1 MKCRTLLKGICIL
14 NCIQQTRQLI
24 VVRILSGCG
33 LSGTVSVPIQQV
45 SMGVMYRLN
54 RRWPLFAGIVLSLW
68 FGVGLLAAVSYAQDI
83 PQPVQEELQRRGMS
97 LEEARQE
104 AARLGIDL
112 SDPEQAVQR
121 ARELGIPESQIQ
133 AMLQAVQQEKTQQL
147 PRILTPGVYPL
158 SFQDTLAIDTLR
170 ALADTLRLRRDTL
183 QRQETRAPADTLP
196 YFGYDVFENI
206 PDAFR
211 PNQLGPVDDQYLVG
225 PGDELRLMVWGAT
238 EFAYDLTV
246 DREGRIFVPNVG
258 QFTVAGKR
266 LEVLREELKRWLARS
281 YAGLLEDPPTVFMDL
296 TVARLQPVYIYA
308 LGEVKHPG
316 GYVIASQS
324 TVFQALYAVGGPKI
338 SGSLRDVRVVR
349 NGQVLARVDLYDYLL
364 RGEGREDVRLQN
376 NDQLFVPPRGKT
388 VAIQGQVRRP
398 AIYELKENEGLRELI
413 QFAAGLKPEAF
424 TRYVRIERII
434 PFEQRQDPS
443 VVREVL
449 TVPLDGV
456 LDGSRQV
463 PLYDGDRVE
472 VLSVLDVSRN
482 GVHISGAVVHP
493 GLYEITTQVRTI
505 RDLIERAGGVT
516 SDVYE
521 GRVQLLRFKQN
532 PAERPPSVFRPD
544 LTREILSDTTDTLAL
559 LETMRT
565 LDLARILLGD
575 PEHNLMLQPGD
586 RVRVYSELELNAPRT
601 VEISGKV
608 RHPGVYAWRDSM
620 TVYDLL
626 FLGGGLFDKEFLREV
641 YLERADLIRKVEQG
655 TREIIIP
662 FNLAEALRNEGAGRA
677 LLQPGDR
684 LHIYPIDVQEIREK
698 FVTISGAVK
707 NPGQYHWQENMT
719 LEDLILRA
727 GGFTEDA
734 LLDWAEVTRLP
745 KGADPDHFEQL
756 AVRIQVPMAEDMD
769 DVEAVSFALDDTTR
783 ALRGARTFRLQH
795 RDRVYIRSNPAF
807 RPQQTVTVS
816 GEVWYP
822 GTYTIL
828 RENETLADVLERA
841 GGVRPTGYLKGAR
854 LIRGG
859 LPVVIDMERAV
870 RRDPQHNVVLLPGD
884 EIRVPPKPGTV
895 VVRGNVRRPGL
906 VKYVRGKRVGYYI
919 ERAGGLDD
927 DSKVILVTQ
936 ADGGTYPVYLGLKGW
951 FQRDPV
957 VDEGAIIEVVRK
969 PPEEKRQVTFD
980 IGKTLTDIASIA
992 ASTLTIIA
1000 LARRL

>member
-1 MKCRTLLKGICIL
+1 MRQKRQRRLPLAGAVLWLVLWLLPS
-14 NCIQQTRQLI
+14 
-24 VVRILSGCG
+24 VVH
-33 LSGTVSVPIQQV
+33 
-45 SMGVMYRLN
+45 
-54 RRWPLFAGIVLSLW
+54 
-68 FGVGLLAAVSYAQDI
+68 AQEI
-83 PQPVQEELQRRGMS
+83 PQPVQEEIRRRGMTV
-97 LEEARQE
+97 EEARRE
-104 AARLGIDL
+104 AERLGIDL
-112 SDPEQAVQR
+112 SNPEQAARR

-133 AMLQAVQQEKTQQL
+133 AMLRAVQQEQAPQL
-147 PRILTPGVYPL
+147 PRILTPGVYPV
-158 SFQDTLAIDTLR
+158 SFQDTLALDTLQ
-170 ALADTLRLRRDTL
+170 ALVDSLRLRRDSL
-183 QRQETRAPADTLP
+183 RQRKAQAPSDSLP
-196 YFGYDVFENI
+196 YFGYDVFENV
-206 PDAFR
+206 PDAFK

-246 DREGRIFVPNVG
+246 DREGRIFVPSVG

-266 LEVLREELKRWLARS
+266 LDVLREELKRWLARS

-308 LGEVKHPG
+308 LGEVKQPG

-349 NGQVLARVDLYDYLL
+349 GGRVLAHVDLYDYLL

-388 VAIQGQVRRP
+388 VAIRGQVRRP

-443 VVREVL
+443 VVREVI

-482 GVHISGAVVHP
+482 GVYISGAVVHP

-521 GRVQLLRFKQN
+521 GRVQLVRFKQN
-532 PAERPPSVFRPD
+532 PAERPPSVPVTVGDPD
-544 LTREILSDTTDTLAL
+544 DLAL
-559 LETMRT
+559 LEKMVT
-565 LDLARILLGD
+565 LDLSRILLGD
-575 PEHNLMLQPGD
+575 PEHNLALQPGD
-586 RVRVYSELELNAPRT
+586 RIRVYSELDINVPRT
-601 VEISGKV
+601 VTIEGKV
-608 RHPGVYAWRDSM
+608 RKPGSYALRDSM

-626 FLGGGLFDKEFLREV
+626 FLGGGLFDEEFRKEV
-641 YLERADLIRKVEQG
+641 YLERADLIRKAEHG
-655 TREIIIP
+655 TEEIIIP

-684 LHIYPIDVQEIREK
+684 IRIYPVDVQEIRDK

-707 NPGQYHWQENMT
+707 NPGQYRWQENMT

-745 KGADPDHFEQL
+745 KGADPEQFEQL
-756 AVRIQVPMAEDMD
+756 AVRIEVPMAEDID
-769 DVEAVSFALDDTTR
+769 DVEAVSFALDDTAR

-828 RENETLADVLERA
+828 RENETLADVLQRA
-841 GGVRPTGYLKGAR
+841 GGVRPTGYLKGTR

-859 LPVVIDMERAV
+859 LPVVIDMERAL
-870 RRDPQHNVVLLPGD
+870 RRDPRHNVILLPGD
-884 EIRVPPKPGTV
+884 EIRVPPRPGTV

-906 VKYVRGKRVGYYI
+906 VKYVPGRRVGYYL
-919 ERAGGLDD
+919 ERAGGLDE

>member
-1 MKCRTLLKGICIL
+1 MRQKRQRRLPLAGAVLWLVLWLLPS
-14 NCIQQTRQLI
+14 
-24 VVRILSGCG
+24 VVH
-33 LSGTVSVPIQQV
+33 
-45 SMGVMYRLN
+45 
-54 RRWPLFAGIVLSLW
+54 
-68 FGVGLLAAVSYAQDI
+68 AQEI
-83 PQPVQEELQRRGMS
+83 PQPVQEEIRRRGMTV
-97 LEEARQE
+97 EEARRE
-104 AARLGIDL
+104 AERLGIDL
-112 SDPEQAVQR
+112 SNPEQAARR

-133 AMLQAVQQEKTQQL
+133 AMLRAVQQEQAPQL
-147 PRILTPGVYPL
+147 PRILTPGVYPV
-158 SFQDTLAIDTLR
+158 SFQDTLALDTLQ
-170 ALADTLRLRRDTL
+170 ALVDSLRLRRDSL
-183 QRQETRAPADTLP
+183 RQRKAQAPSDSLP
-196 YFGYDVFENI
+196 YFGYDVFENV
-206 PDAFR
+206 PDAFK

-246 DREGRIFVPNVG
+246 DREGRIFVPSVG

-266 LEVLREELKRWLARS
+266 LDVLREELKRWLARS

-308 LGEVKHPG
+308 LGEVKQPG

-324 TVFQALYAVGGPKI
+324 TVFQALYAVGGPKL

-349 NGQVLARVDLYDYLL
+349 GGRVLARVDLYDYLL

-388 VAIQGQVRRP
+388 VAIRGQVRRP
-398 AIYELKENEGLRELI
+398 AIYELKENEGLGELI

-443 VVREVL
+443 VVREVI

-482 GVHISGAVVHP
+482 GVYISGAVVHP
-493 GLYEITTQVRTI
+493 GLYEITMQVRTI
-505 RDLIERAGGVT
+505 RDLIERAGGAT

-521 GRVQLLRFKQN
+521 GRVQLVRFKQN
-532 PAERPPSVFRPD
+532 PAERPPSVFRPN
-544 LTREILSDTTDTLAL
+544 LGQEILADTTDSLAL
-559 LETMRT
+559 IETMRT
-565 LDLARILLGD
+565 LDLTRVLLGD
-575 PEHNLMLQPGD
+575 PEHNLTLQPGD
-586 RVRVYSELELNAPRT
+586 RIRVYSELELNAPRT
-601 VEISGKV
+601 VEIAGKV
-608 RHPGVYAWRDSM
+608 RNPGVYAWRDSM

-626 FLGGGLFDKEFLREV
+626 FLGGGLFDEEFRKEV
-641 YLERADLIRKVEQG
+641 YLGRADLIRKAEHG
-655 TREIIIP
+655 TEEIIIP

-684 LHIYPIDVQEIREK
+684 IRIYPVDVQEIRDK

-707 NPGQYHWQENMT
+707 NPGQYRWQENMT

-745 KGADPDHFEQL
+745 KGADPEQFEQL
-756 AVRIQVPMAEDMD
+756 AVRIEVPMAEDID
-769 DVEAVSFALDDTTR
+769 DVEAVSFALDDTAR

-807 RPQQTVTVS
+807 RPQQTVTVT

-859 LPVVIDMERAV
+859 LPVVIDMERAL
-870 RRDPQHNVVLLPGD
+870 RRDPRHNVILLPGD

-906 VKYVRGKRVGYYI
+906 VKYVPGERVGYYI
-919 ERAGGLDD
+919 ERAGGLDE

-1000 LARRL
+1000 LARQL

>member
-1 MKCRTLLKGICIL
+1 MRQKC
-14 NCIQQTRQLI
+14 Q
-24 VVRILSGCG
+24 
-33 LSGTVSVPIQQV
+33 
-45 SMGVMYRLN
+45 
-54 RRWPLFAGIVLSLW
+54 RWLLFAGAALW
-68 FGVGLLAAVSYAQDI
+68 VGLWLSTVAALAQEI
-83 PQPVQEELQRRGMS
+83 PQSVQEELRRRGMT
-97 LEEARQE
+97 LEEARRE
-104 AARLGIDL
+104 AERLGIDL

-121 ARELGIPESQIQ
+121 ARELGIPESHIQ
-133 AMLQAVQQEKTQQL
+133 AMLEAVQQEETQQL
-147 PRILTPGVYPL
+147 PRILTPGVYPV
-158 SFQDTLAIDTLR
+158 SFQDTLA
-170 ALADTLRLRRDTL
+170 LADTLRPLIDTLRLQRDTL
-183 QRQETRAPADTLP
+183 QQRPEAPTDRLP

-206 PDAFR
+206 PDAFK
-211 PNQLGPVDDQYLVG
+211 PSPFGPVDDQYLVG
-225 PGDELRLMVWGAT
+225 PGDELRLIVWGAT

-266 LEVLREELKRWLARS
+266 LEVLRDELKRWLARS

-296 TVARLQPVYIYA
+296 TVTRLQPVYIYA
-308 LGEVKHPG
+308 LGEVKQPG

-349 NGQVLARVDLYDYLL
+349 NGRVLARVDLYDYLL
-364 RGEGREDVRLQN
+364 RGEGRDDVRLQN

-388 VAIQGQVRRP
+388 VAIRGAVRRP
-398 AIYELKENEGLRELI
+398 AIYELKEKEGLRELI

-424 TRYVRIERII
+424 TQYARIERII
-434 PFEQRQDPS
+434 PFDQRQDPS
-443 VVREVL
+443 IVREVI
-449 TVPLDGV
+449 TVPLNGV

-463 PLYDGDRVE
+463 PLYDGDHVE

-482 GVHISGAVVHP
+482 GVYISGAVVHP
-493 GLYEITTQVRTI
+493 GLYEITNQVRTI
-505 RDLIERAGGVT
+505 RDLITRAGGVT

-521 GRVQLLRFKQN
+521 GRVQLVRFKQN
-532 PAERPPSVFRPD
+532 PAERPPSVFRSD
-544 LTREILSDTTDTLAL
+544 LSQEVITHTADTLAL
-559 LETMRT
+559 IEMMRT
-565 LDLARILLGD
+565 LDLARVLLGD

-586 RVRVYSELELNAPRT
+586 RIRVYSELELNAPRT
-601 VEISGKV
+601 VEITGKV
-608 RHPGVYAWRDSM
+608 RNPGTYAWRDSM

-626 FLGGGLFDKEFLREV
+626 FLGGGLFDKEFRKEV
-641 YLERADLIRKVEQG
+641 YLERADLIRRVEHG
-655 TREIIIP
+655 TKEIIIP
-662 FNLAEALRNEGAGRA
+662 FNLAEALRNEGAGQA

-684 LHIYPIDVQEIREK
+684 IRIYPVDVQEIREK

-707 NPGQYHWQENMT
+707 NPGRYRLQENMT
-719 LEDLILRA
+719 LEDLILQA

-745 KGADPDHFEQL
+745 KGADPEQFDLL
-756 AVRIQVPMAEDMD
+756 AVQIQVPMAEDLD

-807 RPQQTVTVS
+807 RPQQTVTVW

-828 RENETLADVLERA
+828 HENETLADVLERA

-859 LPVVIDMERAV
+859 LPVVIDMERAI
-870 RRDPQHNVVLLPGD
+870 RRDPRHNVILLPGD

-906 VKYVRGKRVGYYI
+906 VKYVPGRRVGYYI
-919 ERAGGLDD
+919 ERAGGLDE

>member
-1 MKCRTLLKGICIL
+1 M
-14 NCIQQTRQLI
+14 RQK
-24 VVRILSGCG
+24 R
-33 LSGTVSVPIQQV
+33 QR
-45 SMGVMYRLN
+45 RL
-54 RRWPLFAGIVLSLW
+54 PLFGAVLWLVLW
-68 FGVGLLAAVSYAQDI
+68 LLPSVVHAQEI
-83 PQPVQEELQRRGMS
+83 PQPVQEEIRRRGMTV
-97 LEEARQE
+97 EEARRE
-104 AARLGIDL
+104 AERLGIDL
-112 SDPEQAVQR
+112 SNPEQAARR

-133 AMLQAVQQEKTQQL
+133 AMLRAVQQEQAPQL
-147 PRILTPGVYPL
+147 PRILTPGVYPV
-158 SFQDTLAIDTLR
+158 SFQDTLALDTLQ
-170 ALADTLRLRRDTL
+170 ALVDSLRLRRDSL
-183 QRQETRAPADTLP
+183 RQRKAQAPSDSLP
-196 YFGYDVFENI
+196 YFGYDVFENV
-206 PDAFR
+206 PDAFK

-246 DREGRIFVPNVG
+246 DREGRIFVPSVG

-266 LEVLREELKRWLARS
+266 LDVLREELKRWLARS
-281 YAGLLEDPPTVFMDL
+281 YSGLLEDPPTVFMDL

-308 LGEVKHPG
+308 LGEVKQPG

-349 NGQVLARVDLYDYLL
+349 GGRVLAHVDLYDYLL

-388 VAIQGQVRRP
+388 VAIRGQVRRP

-443 VVREVL
+443 VVREVI

-482 GVHISGAVVHP
+482 GVYISGAVVHP

-521 GRVQLLRFKQN
+521 GRVQLVRFKQN
-532 PAERPPSVFRPD
+532 PAERPPSVPVTVGDPD
-544 LTREILSDTTDTLAL
+544 DLAL
-559 LETMRT
+559 LEKMVT
-565 LDLARILLGD
+565 LDLSRILLGD
-575 PEHNLMLQPGD
+575 PEHNLTLQPGD
-586 RVRVYSELELNAPRT
+586 RIRVYSELDVNVPRT
-601 VEISGKV
+601 VTIEGKV
-608 RHPGVYAWRDSM
+608 RKPGTYALRDSM

-626 FLGGGLFDKEFLREV
+626 FLGGGLFDEEFRKEV
-641 YLERADLIRKVEQG
+641 YLERADLIRKAEHG
-655 TREIIIP
+655 TEEIIIP

-684 LHIYPIDVQEIREK
+684 IRVYPVDVQEIREK

-707 NPGQYHWQENMT
+707 NPGQYRLQENMT

-745 KGADPDHFEQL
+745 KGADPERFEQL
-756 AVRIQVPMAEDMD
+756 AVRIEVPMAEDID
-769 DVEAVSFALDDTTR
+769 DVEAISFALDDTAR

-854 LIRGG
+854 LIR
-859 LPVVIDMERAV
+859 DMERAI
-870 RRDPQHNVVLLPGD
+870 RRDPRHNVILLPGD

-906 VKYVRGKRVGYYI
+906 VKYVPGRRVGYYI
-919 ERAGGLDD
+919 ERAGGLDE

-992 ASTLTIIA
+992 ASTLTIIV
-1000 LARRL
+1000 LARHL

>member
-1 MKCRTLLKGICIL
+1 MHCAYRPLLQVGILC
-14 NCIQQTRQLI
+14 
-24 VVRILSGCG
+24 
-33 LSGTVSVPIQQV
+33 
-45 SMGVMYRLN
+45 
-54 RRWPLFAGIVLSLW
+54 WAF
-68 FGVGLLAAVSYAQDI
+68 VGLGAAVSYAQEI
-83 PQPVQEELQRRGMS
+83 PPAVQEEIQRRGMTV
-97 LEEARQE
+97 EEARRE

-112 SDPEQAVQR
+112 SNPEQAAQR

-133 AMLQAVQQEKTQQL
+133 AMLRAVEQEQPQPL
-147 PRILTPGVYPL
+147 PRILTPGVYPID
-158 SFQDTLAIDTLR
+158 FQDTLAFDTLQ
-170 ALADTLRLRRDTL
+170 ALPDTLQLRRDLLRPQPIQASTG
-183 QRQETRAPADTLP
+183 LP
-196 YFGYDVFENI
+196 YFGYDVFENV
-206 PDAFR
+206 PDAFK

-225 PGDELRLMVWGAT
+225 PGDELRLIVWGAT
-238 EFAYDLTV
+238 EFAYDLVV

-258 QFTVAGKR
+258 QFTAAGKR
-266 LEVLREELKRWLARS
+266 LDGLREELKRWLARS

-308 LGEVKHPG
+308 LGEVKQPG

-349 NGQVLARVDLYDYLL
+349 NGKVLTQVDLYDYLL

-388 VAIQGQVRRP
+388 VAIRGQVRRP
-398 AIYELKENEGLRELI
+398 AIYELREHEGLRELI
-413 QFAAGLKPEAF
+413 QFAAGFNPEAF
-424 TRYVRIERII
+424 THYIRIERII
-434 PFEQRQDPS
+434 PPEQRQNPS
-443 VVREVL
+443 IVREVV
-449 TVPLDGV
+449 TVSLDGV

-482 GVHISGAVVHP
+482 GVYISGAVVHP
-493 GLYEITTQVRTI
+493 GLYEISPQVRTI

-516 SDVYE
+516 SDVYK
-521 GRVQLLRFKQN
+521 GRAQLIRFKQN
-532 PAERPPSVFRPD
+532 PAEWPPSMFRVDLSQEVWADTSDTLSLIEKVQALD
-544 LTREILSDTTDTLAL
+544 LTRV
-559 LETMRT
+559 
-565 LDLARILLGD
+565 LLGD
-575 PEHNLMLQPGD
+575 PEHNLSLQPGD
-586 RVRVYSELELNAPRT
+586 RIRVYSALELNAPRT
-601 VEISGKV
+601 VEIAGKV
-608 RHPGVYAWRDSM
+608 RNPGVYAWRDSM

-626 FLGGGLFDKEFLREV
+626 FLGGGLWDEEFRKEV
-641 YLERADLIRKVEQG
+641 YLERADLIRQAEHGLQ
-655 TREIIIP
+655 ELIIP
-662 FNLAEALRNEGAGRA
+662 FNLEEALRNEGAGQA

-684 LHIYPIDVQEIREK
+684 IRIYPVDVQEIREK
-698 FVTISGAVK
+698 FVVISGAVK
-707 NPGQYHWQENMT
+707 NPGRYRWQENMT
-719 LEDLILRA
+719 MEDLILRA

-745 KGADPDHFEQL
+745 KGADPNRFEQL
-756 AVRIQVPMAEDMD
+756 AVRIQVPMIEGLD
-769 DVEAVSFALDDTTR
+769 DVEAVSFALDDTAR
-783 ALRGARTFRLQH
+783 ALRGARTFQLQH
-795 RDRVYIRSNPAF
+795 RDRVYIRSNPTF

-822 GTYTIL
+822 GVYTIL

-859 LPVVIDMERAV
+859 LPVVIDMEQAM
-870 RRDPQHNVVLLPGD
+870 RRNPRHNVVLLPGD
-884 EIRVPPKPGTV
+884 EIRVPLKPGTV

-906 VKYVRGKRVGYYI
+906 VKYAPGRRIGYYI
-919 ERAGGLDD
+919 ERAGGLDED
-927 DSKVILVTQ
+927 TKVILITQ

-957 VDEGAIIEVVRK
+957 VDEGAIVEVVRK

-1000 LARRL
+1000 LTRQL